1 MTDRMHS
8 SGFMAAG
15 TGKQTL
21 VDRNDLI
28 QEMFEASNPNESSTA
43 LSDAREWLLDHPEDQ
58 TIISAMEDLIEV
70 ERQNLGSL

>member
-1 MTDRMHS
+1 M
-8 SGFMAAG
+8 
-15 TGKQTL
+15 
-21 VDRNDLI
+21 DRNDLI